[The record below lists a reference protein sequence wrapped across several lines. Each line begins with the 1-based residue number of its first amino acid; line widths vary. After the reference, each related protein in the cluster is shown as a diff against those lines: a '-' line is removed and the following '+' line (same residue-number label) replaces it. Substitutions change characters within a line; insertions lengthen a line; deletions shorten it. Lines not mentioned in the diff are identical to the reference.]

1 MEMNF
6 QPTPKKEWEMTEEE
20 FDKFLE
26 WLHPDRNHA
35 ADMYEKIRRRLI
47 KIFICRGCIIPE
59 DLTDDTI
66 NRVIRKVQE
75 IADNYVGERIPYFIA
90 VAYKVHLEYLR
101 KKPLPLTLPAPE
113 SSSWA
118 EEEFDCLEECMEH
131 LTQRSRELVINY
143 YREEKHEKIVHR
155 KQLADKL
162 GIPLNALRI
171 KACRIR
177 AKLETCVNSC
187 LRQKAEA

>member
-20 FDKFLE
+20 FSKFLE
-26 WLHPDRNHA
+26 WLHPNRDRA
-35 ADMYEKIRRRLI
+35 AEMYEKIRRRLI
-47 KIFICRGCIIPE
+47 KIFICRGCTIPE

-66 NRVIRKVQE
+66 NRVVRKVQE

-101 KKPLPLTLPAPE
+101 KKPLPQALPVQE
-113 SSSWA
+113 FSSRA
-118 EEEFDCLEECMEH
+118 EEEFECLEECMEH
-131 LTQRSRELVINY
+131 LPSRSKQIVLEY
-143 YREEKHEKIVHR
+143 YQEEKHEKIIHR
-155 KQLADKL
+155 KKLADRL

-177 AKLETCVNSC
+177 AKLEMCVVTC
-187 LRQKAEA
+187 LRQKAAM